1 MSDSA
6 QPEGLRKSHAFAH
19 TVSFVLSLLSMI
31 TAGTIYLFS
40 LYSTSVSQKLSYNQT
55 QAAII
60 ASCGGYGLYLSGPLA
75 GALADSVGP
84 RIVLRFSSLLLFAG
98 YSLMAL
104 AYDHWSFVR
113 TEWWAFAAYFFLVG
127 LGSSGA
133 YNSALAT
140 NMRNFDKKHHGFA
153 VGFSVAFVGLSAFIF
168 SLFSPFFYI
177 PADDNDFELK
187 GGGVPIPEG
196 KTLDTFRFLLFLA
209 ISCAV
214 LNLIASL
221 GLQDFS
227 DSRNP
232 KPTESIPDEST
243 PLLHGT
249 SNPPQSSTPSSD
261 YTREQVLRS
270 PDSYLLFFSF
280 LIQTGTG
287 LMVINN
293 IGAIV
298 LALVNASPEQLGPKL
313 HALQSFYVSLL
324 SVCNALGRV
333 TTGVASDFAR
343 RTWGTQRTVFFL
355 FACSLMVVGNA
366 VGAFG
371 VESLGDGDGLWSWPL
386 GIATTLIGLAY
397 GAVFATAPASVGA
410 MFGTLNY
417 GSIWGM
423 FQWGPALGGQ
433 TNNLVFGVLYD
444 ANREPEETGFAAAA
458 LGKCIGPKCFQGAF
472 YWTTATTALTVV
484 LASILVYRRWGR
496 GE

>member
-1 MSDSA
+1 MNHTT
-6 QPEGLRKSHAFAH
+6 QPAEHRKNHAVARA
-19 TVSFVLSLLSMI
+19 VSFVLSLLSMI

-84 RIVLRFSSLLLFAG
+84 RIVLRFSAVLLFAG
-98 YSLMAL
+98 YTLMGL
-104 AYDHWSFVR
+104 AYDRWSFVR

-140 NMRNFDKKHHGFA
+140 NMRNFEKKHHGFA

-177 PADDNDFELK
+177 PTDENDFVVK

-214 LNLIASL
+214 LNFVAAL
-221 GLQDFS
+221 GLQDLS
-227 DSRNP
+227 KSRNP
-232 KPTESIPDEST
+232 KLTEPNPKEST

-249 SNPPQSSTPSSD
+249 SNPPPSSSPSSD
-261 YTREQVLRS
+261 YTREQVLCS
-270 PDSYLLFFSF
+270 PDAYLLFFSF

-298 LALVNASPEQLGPKL
+298 LALVNASPDQYSPKL

-333 TTGVASDFAR
+333 TTGIASDFAR
-343 RTWGTQRTVFFL
+343 RAWGTQRTVFFL

-371 VESLGDGDGLWSWPL
+371 VQSLGMGIVCGHGRLGLRP
-386 GIATTLIGLAY
+386 
-397 GAVFATAPASVGA
+397 
-410 MFGTLNY
+410 
-417 GSIWGM
+417 
-423 FQWGPALGGQ
+423 
-433 TNNLVFGVLYD
+433 
-444 ANREPEETGFAAAA
+444 R
-458 LGKCIGPKCFQGAF
+458 
-472 YWTTATTALTVV
+472 
-484 LASILVYRRWGR
+484 
-496 GE
+496 